1 MIIATDQKEANSF
14 LPLPLPQVTSLST
27 THTLS
32 LSAAA
37 SNIAEE
43 ALAAIA
49 TVKAFCAE
57 SEEVQRSDILSAWH
71 YHDII
76 VMSCCPGIPLLCAR

>member
-1 MIIATDQKEANSF
+1 MIIATDQKEAHSF
-14 LPLPLPQVTSLST
+14 LPLLQQVTSLST

-32 LSAAA
+32 LAAAA
-37 SNIAEE
+37 SSIAEE

-57 SEEVQRSDILSAWH
+57 TEEVQRSDILSA
-71 YHDII
+71 
-76 VMSCCPGIPLLCAR
+76 